1 MFITLPS
8 FNTLS
13 SPILFLEIRHIRH
26 KKIVMQ
32 CDPIQGKTW
41 KYLDFFVAFCHR
53 DEVVFK
59 TSIIFLI
66 PNMSYFIK
74 KKFQL
79 ETQLGKHGCHQI
91 STFPFNTV
99 HSTYVRMLN
108 SRPYSM
114 YEYSLASSWTGGIV
128 GNNFHN
134 VCTKWLFLATRMK
147 GIILGWLL

>member
-1 MFITLPS
+1 MKIFGLFCCILSQTRRLLS
-8 FNTLS
+8 SQHFWLFCCILSQRWGSFQNQHNIFNTQYV
-13 SPILFLEIRHIRH
+13 LFH
-26 KKIVMQ
+26 
-32 CDPIQGKTW
+32 
-41 KYLDFFVAFCHR
+41 
-53 DEVVFK
+53 
-59 TSIIFLI
+59 
-66 PNMSYFIK
+66 K